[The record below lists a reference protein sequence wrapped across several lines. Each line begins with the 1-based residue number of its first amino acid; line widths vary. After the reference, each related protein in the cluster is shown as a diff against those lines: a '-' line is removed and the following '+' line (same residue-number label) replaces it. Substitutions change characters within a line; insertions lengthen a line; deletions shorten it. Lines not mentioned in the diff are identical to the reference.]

1 MAIEPPLPNYRLF
14 FVSEPGLT
22 FDTKLIGDYVTNE
35 QVAAAARAYLETQ
48 WPGEDRQFYL
58 EAYNDGMALIAKV
71 ESCDLECMVT
81 PVEYGSLVISR

>member
-1 MAIEPPLPNYRLF
+1 MSSPIPNYRLF
-14 FVSEPGLT
+14 FVGDPG
-22 FDTKLIGDYVTNE
+22 GDFVTEHLGDFVTNE
-35 QVAAAARAYLETQ
+35 EVAAAARAYLETQ
-48 WPGEDRQFYL
+48 WTDEDRQFYL